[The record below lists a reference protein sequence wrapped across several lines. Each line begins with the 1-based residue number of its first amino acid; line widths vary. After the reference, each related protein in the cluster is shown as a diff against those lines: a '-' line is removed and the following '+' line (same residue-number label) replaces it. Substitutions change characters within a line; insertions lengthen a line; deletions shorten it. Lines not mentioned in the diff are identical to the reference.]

1 MVEIEALGTVTS
13 AARRPLSP
21 LGITAELAEQRATLR
36 QAAPPGRWD
45 AVQAEVHRLQF
56 DQGMSP
62 LAALQAVH
70 ARLASGWVPLAL
82 R

>member
-1 MVEIEALGTVTS
+1 MEIEALGTVTS
-13 AARRPLSP
+13 APRRPLQP
-21 LGITAELAEQRATLR
+21 LGITAELAEQRAALR

-45 AVQAEVHRLQF
+45 AVQAEVHRMQF

-62 LAALQAVH
+62 LAALQAVY

>member
-1 MVEIEALGTVTS
+1 MQIEALGSATS
-13 AARRPLSP
+13 APRRPLRP

-36 QAAPPGRWD
+36 EAAPPGRWN

-62 LAALQAVH
+62 LAALQAVY
-70 ARLASGWVPLAL
+70 ARLASGWVPLTP

>member
-1 MVEIEALGTVTS
+1 MSTATS
-13 AARRPLSP
+13 SPRRPLRP
-21 LGITAELAEQRATLR
+21 LGITAELAERRATLR

-45 AVQAEVHRLQF
+45 AVQAEVHRMQF

-62 LAALQAVH
+62 LAALQAVYT
-70 ARLASGWVPLAL
+70 RLASGWVPFAL

>member
-1 MVEIEALGTVTS
+1 MGVS
-13 AARRPLSP
+13 AQ
-21 LGITAELAEQRATLR
+21 LADSRKRLR
-36 QAAPPGRWD
+36 EAAPPDRWD

-62 LAALQAVH
+62 LAALQAVY
-70 ARLASGWVPLAL
+70 AKLASGWRPPIS